1 MGKNLPKWLL
11 YSALF
16 ALYLLHND
24 LWLWN
29 DPSLIFGIPI
39 GLFYHVG
46 FCIAASL
53 FFISVVKNFWP
64 AHLEVETK
72 GEAQQ

>member
-29 DPSLIFGIPI
+29 DASLMFGIPI
-39 GLFYHVG
+39 GLLYHIA
-46 FCIAASL
+46 FCIAASFL
-53 FFISVVKNFWP
+53 FILIVKNIWP
-64 AHLEVETK
+64 THLEVETK
-72 GEAQQ
+72 EEMQQ

>member
-1 MGKNLPKWLL
+1 MEKNLPKWLL

-16 ALYLLHND
+16 VLYLLHND

-29 DPSLIFGIPI
+29 NANLIFGIPI

-46 FCIAASL
+46 FCVAASL
-53 FFISVVKNFWP
+53 LFYAIVKNLWP

-72 GEAQQ
+72 EEPK

>member
-24 LWLWN
+24 LWLRS
-29 DPSLIFGIPI
+29 DASLMFGIPI
-39 GLFYHVG
+39 GLLYHIA
-46 FCIAASL
+46 FCIAAFFL
-53 FFISVVKNFWP
+53 FILIIKNIWP
-64 AHLEVETK
+64 AHLEVQKKE
-72 GEAQQ
+72 EMQQ

>member
-29 DPSLIFGIPI
+29 DASLISGIPI
-39 GLFYHVG
+39 GLLYHIT
-46 FCIAASL
+46 FCIAASFL
-53 FFISVVKNFWP
+53 FILIIKNIWP
-64 AHLEVETK
+64 THLEVETK
-72 GEAQQ
+72 EEMQQ